1 MVIVFELF
9 LLRGATVSNDKVMGW
24 GAFPI
29 TDGGFDVVEGKLVIF
44 SSFYF
49 EVNFFFLI
57 NYLNRCILN
66 SFSICLYPLDMCKT
80 LRS

>member
-1 MVIVFELF
+1 MFTVLPSKPDIRPGMVIVFELF

-29 TDGGFDVVEGKLVIF
+29 TDGSFDVVEGKLVIF

-49 EVNFFFLI
+49 EVNFIF
-57 NYLNRCILN
+57 
-66 SFSICLYPLDMCKT
+66 
-80 LRS
+80 